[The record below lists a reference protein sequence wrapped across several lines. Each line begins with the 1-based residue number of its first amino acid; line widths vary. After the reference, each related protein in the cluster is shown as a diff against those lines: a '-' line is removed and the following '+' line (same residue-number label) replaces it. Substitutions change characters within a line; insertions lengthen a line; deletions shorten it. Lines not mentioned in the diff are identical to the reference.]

1 MICAKFS
8 IAARLIA
15 GARTAILVIA
25 ALLPLRAMAA
35 PTIVLASTTSVQDS
49 GLLDRILPA
58 FTQATGIT
66 VHVIAQG
73 TGQALETARRGDAD
87 IVLVH
92 DPEAEAQFIGEGFGI
107 KRQQIA
113 WNDFVIV
120 GSRDDPA
127 HISGKHDAVAALQAI
142 AAAKAAFVSR
152 GDKSGT
158 NALELRLWKASGIDP
173 AKAGGGSWYRDIG
186 GGMGQALNTASA
198 MAAYTISDRGT
209 WLSFAN
215 KGPLIVSVE
224 GDPRLVN
231 RYDVIQLNPL
241 KHGTDKLDDASRLA
255 DWLVSADGQQRIG
268 AYQLHGTQLF
278 HPSAAAP
285 K

>member
-1 MICAKFS
+1 MMCTKSS
-8 IAARLIA
+8 IPAWFISAARIA
-15 GARTAILVIA
+15 LLVTA
-25 ALLPLRAMAA
+25 ALIPLHALAA
-35 PTIVLASTTSVQDS
+35 PIVLASTTSVQDS

-58 FTQATGIT
+58 FTQATGIA
-66 VHVIAQG
+66 VRVIAQG

-92 DPEAEAQFIGEGFGI
+92 DPEAEEKFINEGFGI
-107 KRQQIA
+107 DRRQIA

-120 GSRDDPA
+120 GPDTDPA
-127 HISGKHDAVAALQAI
+127 HVNGGRDAI
-142 AAAKAAFVSR
+142 AALKAIAAVRAPFVSR

-173 AKAGGGSWYRDIG
+173 AKEEAGNWYRDIG
-186 GGMGQALNTASA
+186 GGMGQALNAASA

-215 KGPLIVSVE
+215 KGSAAVSVE
-224 GDPRLVN
+224 GDPKLIN
-231 RYDVIQLNPL
+231 RYDLIQLNPL
-241 KHGTDKLDDASRLA
+241 KHGNDKLGDARRLA
-255 DWLVSADGQQRIG
+255 DWLVSTEGQHAIG
-268 AYQLHGTQLF
+268 AYQLKGEQLF
-278 HPSAAAP
+278 HPSAPAP